1 VHTICQG
8 KFCCLSI
15 GQKNITNEENM
26 DEVEYKV
33 IEIISKS
40 LSLDKSKITLQ
51 SRIAEDL
58 GADSVDQVEI
68 IMELDKVFGV
78 DISDE
83 EAAKIF
89 SVADAVEF
97 IKKNIQQ

>member
-1 VHTICQG
+1 
-8 KFCCLSI
+8 
-15 GQKNITNEENM
+15 M

-40 LSLDKSKITLQ
+40 LKLDKSKITLQ
-51 SRIAEDL
+51 SRIVEDL

-68 IMELDKVFGV
+68 VMDLDEAFGV
-78 DISDE
+78 DIPDE
-83 EAAKIF
+83 EAAKIA
-89 SVADAVEF
+89 SVADAVDF

>member
-1 VHTICQG
+1 
-8 KFCCLSI
+8 
-15 GQKNITNEENM
+15 M